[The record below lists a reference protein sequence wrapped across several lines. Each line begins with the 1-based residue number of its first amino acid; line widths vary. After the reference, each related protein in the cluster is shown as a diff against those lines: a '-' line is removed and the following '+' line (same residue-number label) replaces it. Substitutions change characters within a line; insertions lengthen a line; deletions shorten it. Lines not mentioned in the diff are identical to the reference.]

1 MGKGVFQ
8 VPQAVNEPVKSYAP
22 GTPEREAVL
31 KVYKEMYNK
40 KIEVPLYIGSEEIKS
55 GDTAPMNPPHD
66 HKHHL
71 GDYHKAS
78 REHVE
83 KAIESALEARE
94 KWANLEWEQ
103 RAAVFLKAAEL
114 IAGPYRYKIN
124 AATMIGQSKNIF
136 QAEIDAACEL
146 IDFLRFNVEYMTRIY
161 EEQPES
167 SSEAWNRLEYRP
179 LEGFV
184 YAVTPFNFT
193 AIAGNLPSAPAMLGN
208 VAIWKPSDSQV
219 YSAR

>member
-8 VPQAVNEPVKSYAP
+8 VPTAINEPVKSYAP

-31 KVYKEMYNK
+31 KAYKELYNS
-40 KIEVPLYIGSEEIKS
+40 KIEVPLYIGSEEVKT
-55 GDTAPMNPPHD
+55 GDTAPMTPPHD
-66 HKHHL
+66 HQHQL
-71 GDYHKAS
+71 GVYHKAS
-78 REHVE
+78 KEHVE
-83 KAIESALEARE
+83 KAIQSALEARE

-124 AATMIGQSKNIF
+124 AATMLGQSKNIF
-136 QAEIDAACEL
+136 QAEIDSACEL

-167 SSEAWNRLEYRP
+167 SAEAWNRLEYRP

-193 AIAGNLPSAPAMLGN
+193 AIAGNLPSA
-208 VAIWKPSDSQV
+208 
-219 YSAR
+219 